1 MRAGTR
7 SGLRD
12 FHGPVFHYDVARRY
26 EGLAGTH
33 WVRRLRDQVASGGM
47 RKILSFQIALIALAT
62 GVGFLYGGLPV
73 AQAVLFG
80 GAIACTNTL
89 LLAWRLY
96 QGKRRPHADAGRH
109 LRAMYASAIERF
121 AIVVI
126 FLAAGL
132 GILELT
138 PLPLLL
144 GFILG
149 QLALQISGLLIEI
162 D

>member
-1 MRAGTR
+1 
-7 SGLRD
+7 
-12 FHGPVFHYDVARRY
+12 
-26 EGLAGTH
+26 
-33 WVRRLRDQVASGGM
+33 M
-47 RKILSFQIALIALAT
+47 RKIVSIQIALVALAT
-62 GVGFLYGGLPV
+62 GIGFLQGGLPV

-89 LLAWRLY
+89 MLAWRLH

-109 LRAMYASAIERF
+109 LRSMYASTIERF

-126 FLAAGL
+126 FFAAGL
-132 GILELT
+132 GLLQLAA
-138 PLPLLL
+138 LPLLL

-149 QLALQISGLLIEI
+149 QLAFQISGFVIEI